1 MYLTETPRFI
11 SESLR
16 NLWNKWHKS
25 FESLDKK
32 WGDRPRKTDEFLSQA
47 SAYFDEAD
55 RLADGDP
62 QTMTCVPFILPQ
74 GGRLLLILVLLATC
88 NAIVVADS
96 PTGGELLYNGIRLPK
111 EWPPQLR
118 ISREPMPVPYLEKR
132 PAVVPID
139 VGRQLFVDD
148 FLVEKTTLQRNWHQA
163 EPYSGN
169 PVLRPDRPWET
180 ATQRA
185 TAYIYSDGVW
195 YDPADQLF
203 KLWYWGGYAYTT
215 CYATSKDGIQWEKPS
230 LDVVEP
236 GTNVVL
242 LHRHDS
248 EIVWLDHD
256 EADPQRRY
264 KSFSVNPSPTFYKLR
279 YSPDGISWSK
289 PVATSPY
296 VGDRSTVFYNPFR
309 KVWVGSIRS
318 GFDGRSRHYSEHPD
332 AEVLVEKMPGL
343 VPWACVDRLDPRNP
357 NPNYNRPAP
366 QLYNLDAVAY
376 ESLMLGMFA
385 IWQGDP
391 GARGGQK
398 RNEILLGYSRDGFH
412 WHRPDRRPFVGTDE
426 SDSAWNWG
434 NVQSVGGGCLVVG
447 DKLYF
452 YHSGWRDKR
461 SDSTISG
468 GVAFLRRD
476 GFASMDAGGDEGV
489 LTTRPV
495 RFSGK
500 QLFVNLDAD
509 QGQFQAEIL
518 DESGNV
524 IKPFTRSNCTTLS
537 TDKTLVP
544 ITWKNA
550 DDLSALAGKTVRFR
564 FYLTGGSLYAFW
576 VSPDASGAS
585 HGYVAAGGPGFTGPT
600 DTVGTA
606 ALQAAPKIPRGHVST
621 GSSRRRETSV
631 ELQTL
636 QTPDSHEFGYKSHLP
651 ITRFETPSSDKREDN
666 REGAAAP
673 KAEPKIPG
681 GNREGASVVHP
692 VDIEVVP
699 VGNLNNAGD
708 PSGEGVGAVRYPFR
722 IGKYE
727 VTSGQYTAFLNAK
740 AKSDPYGLY
749 SAKMDADHSPYGC
762 NIKRSGSDGNYM
774 YRVTAD
780 WANRPVNYVSYWDA
794 VRFCNWLHNGQG
806 NGDTE
811 TGAYT
816 LNGYNGTGGP
826 SIVRNRLAK
835 WFLPSEDEWY
845 KAAYY
850 DPQKTGGAGYYDY
863 PTRND
868 SKPSNA
874 LSAMGTNNANYYHG
888 DYTIGKP
895 YYRTEV
901 GAFKNSPSPFG
912 TFDQGGNV
920 CEWDEH
926 IGYELSGYASRGLRG
941 GAFGN
946 FSSLLLSSTRDIE
959 TVYPTYEHHLRGFRV
974 ARPSELPPQGRFVV
988 AWADADNTYDTVLTG
1003 ANLGRNESHQL
1014 GLWAKTEKYGFTV
1027 RFHLPPYRDLVA
1039 QGDGTFTIYLYPDN
1053 PYTSPGSNVDGVK
1066 IQLYTMDPKD
1076 GDWVEMLASYN
1087 SKAPG
1092 EPWAA
1097 GSPYAHTGTLVSELT
1112 YSKAKHG
1119 RGPLDFT
1126 IPEAILN
1133 KALADGRID
1142 WLVRTNN
1149 WDGSFGTHSGFRVC
1163 AREFERAT
1171 MGPSLSF
1178 TAIPRPTGE

>member
-1 MYLTETPRFI
+1 
-11 SESLR
+11 
-16 NLWNKWHKS
+16 
-25 FESLDKK
+25 
-32 WGDRPRKTDEFLSQA
+32 
-47 SAYFDEAD
+47 
-55 RLADGDP
+55 
-62 QTMTCVPFILPQ
+62 MTCIPFILPQ
-74 GGRLLLILVLLATC
+74 GGRLLLVLVLLATC
-88 NAIVVADS
+88 KAIVAADG
-96 PTGGELLYNGIRLPK
+96 PAGGELLYNGIRLPEK
-111 EWPPQLR
+111 WPPRLR
-118 ISREPMPVPYLEKR
+118 ISREPMSVPYLDKR

-148 FLVEKTTLQRNWHQA
+148 FLVEKTTLQRTWHLA

-195 YDPADQLF
+195 YDPADRLF
-203 KLWYWGGYAYTT
+203 KLWYWGGYAYST

-264 KSFSVNPSPTFYKLR
+264 KSFAVGSPSTIMRLR
-279 YSPDGISWSK
+279 FSPDGVRWSK
-289 PVATSPY
+289 PVTTSPG

-332 AEVLVEKMPGL
+332 AKILVEKLPGV
-343 VPWACVDRLDPRNP
+343 VPWACADRLDPRNP
-357 NPNYNRPAP
+357 NPNFGRPDP

-376 ESLMLGMFA
+376 ESLMLGLFA

-398 RNEILLGYSRDGFH
+398 RNEILLGFSRDGFH

-476 GFASMDAGGDEGV
+476 GFASMDAGATEGV

-495 RFSGK
+495 RFGGK
-500 QLFVNLDAD
+500 HLFVNLDAD

-524 IKPFTRSNCTTLS
+524 IEPFTRSNCTPLS

-544 ITWKNA
+544 VAWKDA

-606 ALQAAPKIPRGHVST
+606 SLKAAPKIPVVVDEATRPHPRGLVAGST
-621 GSSRRRETSV
+621 TAGNNPSDPRAKPVDRRE
-631 ELQTL
+631 
-636 QTPDSHEFGYKSHLP
+636 
-651 ITRFETPSSDKREDN
+651 RN
-666 REGAAAP
+666 RKAAT
-673 KAEPKIPG
+673 
-681 GNREGASVVHP
+681 VVQL

-699 VGNLNNAGD
+699 VGNPNNAGD
-708 PSGEGVGAVRYPFR
+708 PAAEGVGAVRYPFR

-762 NIKRSGSDGNYM
+762 NIKRSGSVGNYM
-774 YRVTAD
+774 YSVTAD

-794 VRFCNWLHNGQG
+794 ARFCNWLHNGQG

-826 SIVRNRLAK
+826 GIVRNRLAK

-850 DPQKTGGAGYYDY
+850 DPQKTGAAVYYDY

-874 LSAMGTNNANYYHG
+874 LSATGTNNANYYHG

-901 GAFKNSPSPFG
+901 GAFKNSPGPFG

-926 IGYELSGYASRGLRG
+926 IGYELTGYASRGFRG

-946 FSSLLLSSTRDIE
+946 FSSFLLASTRDIE

-974 ARPSELPPQGRFVV
+974 ARPSELPSQGRFVV
-988 AWADADNTYDTVLTG
+988 AWADADNTYDSVMTG
-1003 ANLGRNESHQL
+1003 MNLGRNKSHQL

-1039 QGDGTFTIYLYPDN
+1039 LGDGTFTIYLNPDN

-1087 SKAPG
+1087 GKAPG
-1092 EPWAA
+1092 EPWTA

-1112 YSKAKHG
+1112 YSRAKHV
-1119 RGPLDFT
+1119 RGPLEFT
-1126 IPEAILN
+1126 IPKAILN
-1133 KALADGRID
+1133 KALAAGRID

-1178 TAIPRPTGE
+1178 TAVPRPAGE